1 MMLGYYKNPEATSQI
16 IDANGWLH
24 TGDLGTID
32 DEGYVTV
39 RGRSK
44 NLLLTSSGQNIY
56 PEEIEE
62 VITSIDGVKEVL
74 VVSEK
79 HDLLGEVPVAK
90 IVTDGT
96 ELVAT
101 EIISY
106 CRQKLDSHKIPKR
119 VIFCEKLEK
128 TYNGKIKRG

>member
-1 MMLGYYKNPEATSQI
+1 MS
-16 IDANGWLH
+16 
-24 TGDLGTID
+24 
-32 DEGYVTV
+32 
-39 RGRSK
+39 
-44 NLLLTSSGQNIY
+44 IY